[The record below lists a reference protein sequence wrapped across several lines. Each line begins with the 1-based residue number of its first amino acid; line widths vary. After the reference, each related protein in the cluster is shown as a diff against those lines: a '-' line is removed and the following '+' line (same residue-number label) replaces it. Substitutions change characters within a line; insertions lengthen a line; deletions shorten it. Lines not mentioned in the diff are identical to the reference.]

1 MNRLMLLTAALL
13 CTLHSAVAQVTPPS
27 PAAEPPTATPSAPAT
42 PAAPPSMNAQRIYE
56 ATRSRLVQ
64 VRTLLKD
71 QDSQSTVGSGFL
83 VDAQG
88 LAITNYHVVSQYALK
103 PERYRLS
110 YSLPGG
116 KSGAVQLL
124 AIDAVHDLALIRLA
138 GDTKEPWVTL
148 PFRPVA
154 QPLSQGDRLYALG
167 NPLDVGFAV
176 MEGLYNGLVARSYL
190 PQIFF
195 GGSLNPGMSGGP
207 AVDDAGRI
215 IGVNVATRRDG
226 EQVSFLVPG
235 QFAQALLERGR
246 AAKPITQPVHDDVTA
261 QLKEHQAGMAQRFT
275 AMPWRSANH
284 PRYKVPVPQED
295 FMRCWGSNQMVGD
308 SRYLDFQRSDCVMDH
323 AIFVS
328 SSLLTGNISVRH
340 EAYDGSKLG
349 AMRFARMYSLSF
361 GNEGFHSGRS
371 ATTPQC
377 KERFVDR
384 DGLALRTVVCLSA
397 LKRFKGLYNL
407 AVLTT
412 TVDHATQGV
421 QGRLDARGLDF
432 ATAMKVTEHYLQ
444 GFGLAKSGAG
454 VTP

>member
-1 MNRLMLLTAALL
+1 M
-13 CTLHSAVAQVTPPS
+13 AQTV
-27 PAAEPPTATPSAPAT
+27 PTVDAAPA
-42 PAAPPSMNAQRIYE
+42 PAAPPPSMSAQRIYD
-56 ATRSRLVQ
+56 ATKTRLVQ

-88 LAITNYHVVSQYALK
+88 LAITNYHVVSQFALK

-110 YSLPGG
+110 YSMPGG
-116 KSGAVQLL
+116 KSGTVQLL
-124 AIDAVHDLALIRLA
+124 AIDVIHDLALLRLSSDDKA
-138 GDTKEPWVTL
+138 VWPVL
-148 PFRPVA
+148 SFRPAA
-154 QPLSQGDRLYALG
+154 QPLNQGERLYALG

-176 MEGLYNGLVARSYL
+176 MEGLYNGLVARSHL

-195 GGSLNPGMSGGP
+195 GGSLNAGMSGGP

-215 IGVNVATRRDG
+215 IGVNVAARRDG
-226 EQVSFLVPG
+226 EQVSFLVPAP
-235 QFAQALLERGR
+235 FAQALLERGR
-246 AAKPITQPVHDDVTA
+246 GAAPITKPVHDEVTA
-261 QLKEHQAGMAQRFT
+261 QLKQHQAALAQRFM

-284 PRYKVPVPQED
+284 ARYRVPVPQED
-295 FMRCWGSNQMVGD
+295 FMRCWGSTQMVGD

-340 EAYDGSKLG
+340 EAYDGAKLG
-349 AMRFARMYSLSF
+349 VLRFARMYSQSF
-361 GNEGFHSGRS
+361 SNEGFHSGRS

-377 KERFVDR
+377 KESFVDR
-384 DGLALRTVVCLSA
+384 EGVPMRTVVCLSA

-407 AVLTT
+407 SVLTT

-432 ATAMKVTEHYLQ
+432 ATALKMTEHYLQ
-444 GFGLAKSGAG
+444 GFALVSGG
-454 VTP
+454 KTPATVRAAP

>member
-1 MNRLMLLTAALL
+1 MTRFMLLMAALL
-13 CTLHSAVAQVTPPS
+13 CALQSVTAQTAPPPVPAS
-27 PAAEPPTATPSAPAT
+27 DAAAAPAA

-56 ATRSRLVQ
+56 ATKSRLVQ

-88 LAITNYHVVSQYALK
+88 LAITNYHVVSQFALK

-116 KSGAVQLL
+116 KNGAVQLL
-124 AIDAVHDLALIRLA
+124 AIDAVHDLALIRLVSE
-138 GDTKEPWVTL
+138 GKDPWVTL
-148 PFRPVA
+148 AFRPAA

-215 IGVNVATRRDG
+215 IGVNVAARRDG
-226 EQVSFLVPG
+226 EQVSFLVPA

-246 AAKPITQPVHDDVTA
+246 AAAPITMPVHDEVTQ
-261 QLKEHQAGMAQRFT
+261 QLKQHQAGLAQRFT

-284 PRYKVPVPQED
+284 PRYRVPVPQED
-295 FMRCWGSNQMVGD
+295 FMRCWGSNQMGGD
-308 SRYLDFQRSDCVMDH
+308 SRYLDFQRSDCVMDN
-323 AIFVS
+323 ALFVS

-340 EAYDGSKLG
+340 EAYDGTKLG
-349 AMRFARMYSLSF
+349 ALRFARMYSQSF
-361 GNEGFHSGRS
+361 GNEGFHGGRS

-377 KERFVDR
+377 KERFIDR
-384 DGLALRTVVCLSA
+384 DGLPLRTVVCLSA

-407 AVLTT
+407 SVLTT
-412 TVDHATQGV
+412 TVDHPTQGV

-432 ATAMKVTEHYLQ
+432 ATALKMTEHYLQ
-444 GFGLAKSGAG
+444 GFGLVKNGAG

>member
-1 MNRLMLLTAALL
+1 MRCLIWMAALVFG
-13 CTLHSAVAQVTPPS
+13 LHNAAAQTAPPPES
-27 PAAEPPTATPSAPAT
+27 

-56 ATRSRLVQ
+56 ATKSRLVQ

-71 QDSQSTVGSGFL
+71 QDSQSTVGSGFV

-88 LAITNYHVVSQYALK
+88 LVITNYHVVSQFALK

-110 YSLPGG
+110 FSLPGG
-116 KSGAVQLL
+116 RTGAVQLL
-124 AIDAVHDLALIRLA
+124 AIDVIHDLALLRLV
-138 GDTKEPWVTL
+138 GDDKAADKAAWPTL
-148 PFRPVA
+148 AFRPLTQA
-154 QPLSQGDRLYALG
+154 LNQGDRLYALG

-176 MEGLYNGLVARSYL
+176 MEGLYNGMVARSHL

-215 IGVNVATRRDG
+215 IGVNVAARRDG
-226 EQVSFLVPG
+226 EQVSFLVPA

-246 AAKPITQPVHDDVTA
+246 AAEPITKPVHAQVTA
-261 QLKEHQAGMAQRFT
+261 QLQEHQQALAQRFM

-284 PRYKVPVPQED
+284 PRYRVPVPQED
-295 FMRCWGSNQMVGD
+295 FMRCWGSTQMVGD

-328 SSLLTGNISVRH
+328 DSVLTGNISVRH
-340 EAYDGSKLG
+340 EAYDGAKLG
-349 AMRFARMYSLSF
+349 ALRFARMYSQSF
-361 GNEGFHSGRS
+361 ANEGFHSGRS
-371 ATTPQC
+371 ATAPQC
-377 KERFVDR
+377 KEAFVDR
-384 DGLALRTVVCLSA
+384 EGLPLRTVVCLSA

-407 AVLTT
+407 AVLST

-432 ATAMKVTEHYLQ
+432 ATALKMADHYLQ
-444 GFGLAKSGAG
+444 GFALVSAG
-454 VTP
+454 KAPAAARAAP